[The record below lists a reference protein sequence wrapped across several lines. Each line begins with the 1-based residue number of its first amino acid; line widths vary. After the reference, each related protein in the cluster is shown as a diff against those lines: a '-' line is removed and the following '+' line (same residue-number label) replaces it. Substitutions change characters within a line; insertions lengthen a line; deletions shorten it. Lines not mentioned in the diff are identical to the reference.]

1 MKKTQVGLLALAITV
16 GLFSCIKK
24 ETVTF
29 QDSLVE
35 FDAAVLNTNNAYT
48 PGKDAT
54 LGRLANP
61 LDSIAFPILT
71 RQPAI
76 GRAVT
81 GSDANI
87 TRTSGSVRLRV
98 NLVGATRKSPTE
110 VTYTTMSK
118 SDYTLIGVPSNTNGQ
133 ATAGT
138 HYGTLNGKFTIPA
151 DSSWGYLDVPITDP
165 GVSSTTAQEVV
176 FRLTGG
182 TDVRPNRNYSIV
194 GIRIAQN

>member
-1 MKKTQVGLLALAITV
+1 MKKTQVGLLLLAMSL

-24 ETVTF
+24 EKVLF
-29 QDSLVE
+29 EDSLVE
-35 FDAAVLNTNNAYT
+35 FDAAVMNSNNAYT
-48 PGKDAT
+48 PGRDAT

-76 GRAVT
+76 GRAVST
-81 GSDANI
+81 ADATI
-87 TRTSGSVRLRV
+87 TRASGNVRLRV
-98 NLVGATRKSPTE
+98 NLVGAPRKSPID
-110 VTYTTMSK
+110 VTYTTMAQA
-118 SDYTLIGVPSNTNGQ
+118 DYTLIGVATNANGQ
-133 ATAGT
+133 AASGT
-138 HYGTLNGKFTIPA
+138 HYGPLTGKLTIPA
-151 DSSWGYLDVPITDP
+151 DSSWGYLNVPIVDP